1 MKASA
6 LPKRAAQ
13 CVVRL
18 DPSDFADGWDS
29 RPKGGVAFGLRTL
42 SDADE
47 AMARAA
53 AENSCAEKLHG
64 ESSDA
69 GWIEEYN
76 DALAAEVVGIS
87 VCDPNDITKWPESI
101 PFPQD
106 TLREA
111 LVPGAIRR
119 LFDEFMLMQAQT
131 TPGLQEATPDEV
143 EALIDLLPELPDATL
158 SIVLKML
165 KRALEIAE
173 S

>member
-1 MKASA
+1 MKASE
-6 LPKRAAQ
+6 LPRRAAR

-18 DPSDFADGWDS
+18 EPSDFADGWDS
-29 RPKGGVAFGLRTL
+29 KPKGGVAFGLRTL

-53 AENSCAEKLHG
+53 AERSVVEKLHG
-64 ESSDA
+64 NSSDA

-76 DALAAEVVGIS
+76 DALAAEVVGNS

-106 TLREA
+106 TLRDA
-111 LVPGAIRR
+111 LIPGAIRR

-131 TPGLQEATPDEV
+131 APGLPEATPDEI
-143 EALIDLLPELPDATL
+143 EALLDLLPELPEETL
-158 SIVLKML
+158 STVLKML